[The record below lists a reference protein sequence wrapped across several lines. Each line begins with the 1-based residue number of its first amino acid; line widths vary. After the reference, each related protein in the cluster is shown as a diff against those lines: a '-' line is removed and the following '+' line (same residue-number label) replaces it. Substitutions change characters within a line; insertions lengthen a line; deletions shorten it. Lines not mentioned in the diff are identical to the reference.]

1 MPARDCCEIQLWGVI
16 SGFVVPARELRNNSD
31 PLSRHVRFTSKSGQT
46 GRRFGMSAL
55 CQKRTHAPQHRAPY
69 SITSSAMESTP
80 DGTSMPSA
88 RAVCRLRTNSN
99 LVDCRTGRSAG
110 LAPFRILPL

>member
-55 CQKRTHAPQHRAPY
+55 CQKRTYALQQKSNAIRSPRRRVTEVCPARSGPAP
-69 SITSSAMESTP
+69 
-80 DGTSMPSA
+80 
-88 RAVCRLRTNSN
+88 LR
-99 LVDCRTGRSAG
+99 
-110 LAPFRILPL
+110 F